1 MPSSKLLEDIT
12 IGENASIEEAFRR
25 LNSNKQGIV
34 FVVASSRRVTGC
46 LTDGDIRRQLLVKD
60 DISVAVSTFMNGAF
74 QSVTPDAPREHVLK
88 LLDHR
93 VRVVPVL
100 DAEGRLV
107 NIHTRD
113 SFELQEEAEVYAR
126 ARAPARVSFGG
137 GGSDVTYYFFDQGG
151 VILSTAISKYAH
163 AVLRRRH
170 DPSIRIYSYDLDQT
184 VGAASLADFKFDGCL
199 DLVKAVVRLV
209 EPGYGFELELNTDFP
224 VGSGLGGSATLAV
237 AIIGCFNEFRRDP
250 WTRHQIAEMAFQ
262 AERLHL
268 NLPGGWQDQYAAVF
282 GGINYM
288 EFSARENV
296 IVPLRLES
304 RVLREIEASMV
315 LCYTGKSHNSGDIHV
330 DQKRQTQAS
339 QSAQAALQRQKG
351 LTEAMKSH
359 LLRGD
364 VFAYGRL
371 LDQAWRAKRET
382 STLVSAPD
390 LDAIYDLAMAN
401 GAWGGKL
408 LGAGGG
414 GYFMFFVPPFDRYR
428 LTKALE
434 ARGLACER
442 VLLDDG
448 GLVSWRMRAHDCEAL
463 S

>member
-1 MPSSKLLEDIT
+1 
-12 IGENASIEEAFRR
+12 
-25 LNSNKQGIV
+25 
-34 FVVASSRRVTGC
+34 
-46 LTDGDIRRQLLVKD
+46 
-60 DISVAVSTFMNGAF
+60 
-74 QSVTPDAPREHVLK
+74 
-88 LLDHR
+88 
-93 VRVVPVL
+93 
-100 DAEGRLV
+100 
-107 NIHTRD
+107 
-113 SFELQEEAEVYAR
+113 LQEEAEVFAR

-170 DPSIRIYSYDLDQT
+170 DSSIRIYSYDLDQT
-184 VGAASLADFKFDGCL
+184 VIASSLTDLKFDGCL

-315 LCYTGKSHNSGDIHV
+315 LCYTGKSHNSGEIHV
-330 DQKRQTQAS
+330 DQKRQTQIS
-339 QSAQAALQRQKG
+339 QSAQAALQRQKN
-351 LTEAMKSH
+351 LTGEMKSH

-382 STLVSAPD
+382 STLVSDTD
-390 LDAIYDLAMAN
+390 LDAIYDLAMAS

-428 LTKALE
+428 LTKVLE
-434 ARGLACER
+434 VRGLVCER

-448 GLVSWRMRAHDCEAL
+448 GLVSWRMRTHDRETL

>member
-1 MPSSKLLEDIT
+1 MPSPKYCDDLT
-12 IGENASIEEAFRR
+12 IEEGASIEEAFRR
-25 LNSNKQGIV
+25 LNSNRQGIV
-34 FVVASSRRVTGC
+34 FVVASSGRVIGC
-46 LTDGDIRRQLLVKD
+46 LTDGDIRRQLLKKD
-60 DISVAVSTFMNGAF
+60 DISIAVSTFVNREF
-74 QSVTPDAPREHVLK
+74 QSVPSDAPRENILK

-93 VRVVPVL
+93 VRVLPVL
-100 DAEGRLV
+100 DAEGRLLNV
-107 NIHTRD
+107 HTRD
-113 SFELQEEAEVYAR
+113 SFELQEEAEVFAR

-137 GGSDVTYYFFDQGG
+137 GGSDITYYFFDQGG
-151 VILSTAISKYAH
+151 VILSTAISKYAY
-163 AVLRRRH
+163 AVLRRRS
-170 DPSIRIYSYDLDQT
+170 DPLIRIYSYDLDET
-184 VGAASLADFKFDGCL
+184 VTAPMLSDLGFDGHL

-209 EPGYGFELELNTDFP
+209 NPDYGFELELNTDFP

-288 EFSARENV
+288 EFSAREN
-296 IVPLRLES
+296 IIIPLRLEP
-304 RVLREIEASMV
+304 RVLREIEATMV
-315 LCYTGKSHNSGDIHV
+315 LCYTGKSHNSGEIHA
-330 DQKRQTQAS
+330 DQKRQVQVS
-339 QSAQAALQRQKG
+339 QSAQAALERQKD
-351 LTEAMKSH
+351 LTEVMKSH

-364 VFAYGRL
+364 VFAYGCL
-371 LDQAWRAKRET
+371 LDQAWRAKREM
-382 STLVSAPD
+382 STRVSDPD
-390 LDAIYDLAMAN
+390 LDRVYDLAIAN

-434 ARGLACER
+434 ARGLSCER
-442 VLLDDG
+442 VLLDDD
-448 GLVSWRMRAHDCEAL
+448 GLISWRTRAHDPEQT